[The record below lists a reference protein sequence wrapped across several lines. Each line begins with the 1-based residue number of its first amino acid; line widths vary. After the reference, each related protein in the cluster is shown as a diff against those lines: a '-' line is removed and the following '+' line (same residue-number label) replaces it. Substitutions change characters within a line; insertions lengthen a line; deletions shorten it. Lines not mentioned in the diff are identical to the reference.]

1 MTQNEKEEE
10 DVYNEFVTF
19 LQSSKQMRETA
30 RNSMKQAL
38 WAGGAAFAGSIALG
52 PVGGLV
58 GGIGGSVI
66 GYMRSDTYDGA
77 VSSITQLDGERRNVR
92 TVLYYP
98 ICFLFCV
105 CHSFF

>member
-1 MTQNEKEEE
+1 MSQNDRNDEE
-10 DVYNEFVTF
+10 DGVYNEFVTF

-77 VSSITQLDGERRNVR
+77 VSAITKLDGERRNVR
-92 TVLYYP
+92 THTYIL
-98 ICFLFCV
+98 
-105 CHSFF
+105 